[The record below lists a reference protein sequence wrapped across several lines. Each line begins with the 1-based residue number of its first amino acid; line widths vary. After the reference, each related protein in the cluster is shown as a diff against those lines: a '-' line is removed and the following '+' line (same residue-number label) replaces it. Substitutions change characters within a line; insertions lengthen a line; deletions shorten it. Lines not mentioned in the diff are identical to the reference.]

1 VLLFF
6 ISKTL
11 ILWLC
16 EQPAA
21 ALFILLSKPAVASI
35 SDFLD
40 SVFARPRSLRRRL
53 LVYFWLNSLA
63 VFLLLLLL
71 LFPPF
76 PGFLQRIGVLVRQQ
90 AIHAIAL
97 LRVVGWLADS
107 IKNFVLSIGF
117 FLFFGGLRS
126 CRIGLCCDRRNLFA

>member
-1 VLLFF
+1 M
-6 ISKTL
+6 
-11 ILWLC
+11 LWLC

-53 LVYFWLNSLA
+53 LVCFWLNSLA

-71 LFPPF
+71 FPHF

-117 FLFFGGLRS
+117 FFVLRWFEIMS
-126 CRIGLCCDRRNLFA
+126 DWIVL